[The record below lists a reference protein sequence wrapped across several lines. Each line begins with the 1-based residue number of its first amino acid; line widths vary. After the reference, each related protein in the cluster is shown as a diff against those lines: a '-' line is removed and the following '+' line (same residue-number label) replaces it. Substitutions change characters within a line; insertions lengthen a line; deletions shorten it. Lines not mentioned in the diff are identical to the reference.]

1 MVKLSISVDVK
12 GNIKSS
18 DEIEESIRTKFRKV
32 IWSKFLKGIS
42 EFNLV
47 EDGDKI
53 ALAISGGK
61 DSLLMAKLFQELKKD
76 RTRNFEFKAISL
88 NPGFEKE
95 DLEQFKKNL
104 ANMKID
110 CEIIDTNIWQV
121 SNKMSP
127 DSPCFLC
134 AKMRRGILYKELE
147 RLGFNKIA
155 LGHHFDDV
163 IETTLINIFYGGT
176 VKTMLPMINSE
187 SGNLKLIRPMVYV
200 LEADIIEFTKT
211 NNIRAM
217 SCGCAVEQD
226 RVNSKRKE
234 IKRLLKDLEEKN
246 PGIKRRI
253 FSSMKNVNLDYVYGY
268 TKKKG
273 NI

>member
-200 LEADIIEFTKT
+200 HEADIIEFIKT

>member
-76 RTRNFEFKAISL
+76 RTRNFKFKAISL

-200 LEADIIEFTKT
+200 HEADIIEFTKT

>member
-200 LEADIIEFTKT
+200 HEADIIEFTKT